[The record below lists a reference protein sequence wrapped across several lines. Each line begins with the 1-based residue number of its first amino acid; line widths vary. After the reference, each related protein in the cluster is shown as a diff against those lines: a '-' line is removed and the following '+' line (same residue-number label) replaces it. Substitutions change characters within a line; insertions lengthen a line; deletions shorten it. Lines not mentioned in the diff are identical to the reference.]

1 MHKFEQVVFDAVKDK
16 VREGILEL
24 IEKERKGEG
33 VDRELLKSVVNVSRH
48 SAFPYSISHAA
59 VPANPG
65 IGCLSA
71 CLLPVYTMFNDMK
84 IFACT
89 EIIARNFCI
98 PAMRFRVE
106 VQKSTIH
113 HVRDP
118 GICRLTQMELRQ
130 VFVEIGDWRP
140 LFPTRVG
147 EELGDIGAARFN
159 IYNKEL
165 ENHLISA
172 TSEFYARESSQW
184 IGTDSCPE
192 YMKKV
197 LA

>member
-1 MHKFEQVVFDAVKDK
+1 MEDGPFGMLVCECIAGVV
-16 VREGILEL
+16 I
-24 IEKERKGEG
+24 I
-33 VDRELLKSVVNVSRH
+33 
-48 SAFPYSISHAA
+48 
-59 VPANPG
+59 
-65 IGCLSA
+65 
-71 CLLPVYTMFNDMK
+71 PV
-84 IFACT
+84 
-89 EIIARNFCI
+89 
-98 PAMRFRVE
+98 
-106 VQKSTIH
+106 
-113 HVRDP
+113 
-118 GICRLTQMELRQ
+118 Q

-165 ENHLISA
+165 ETQLISA

-197 LA
+197 ADYLPRFTFACL

>member
-1 MHKFEQVVFDAVKDK
+1 LLLRPNPQSSGSEERAL
-16 VREGILEL
+16 LEAMGW
-24 IEKERKGEG
+24 EPAD
-33 VDRELLKSVVNVSRH
+33 VATEL
-48 SAFPYSISHAA
+48 
-59 VPANPG
+59 
-65 IGCLSA
+65 
-71 CLLPVYTMFNDMK
+71 
-84 IFACT
+84 CT
-89 EIIARNFCI
+89 
-98 PAMRFRVE
+98 VW
-106 VQKSTIH
+106 
-113 HVRDP
+113 
-118 GICRLTQMELRQ
+118 RQ

-165 ENHLISA
+165 ESQLILA

-197 LA
+197 PTLRRYVFMARSCLARSCAVRGPSRFFFAVRGSRQHRSRTCTSHTQSDSN

>member
-1 MHKFEQVVFDAVKDK
+1 MHDDTGHCATCCHGQIPQSAGGEERAL
-16 VREGILEL
+16 LEAMDW
-24 IEKERKGEG
+24 ESAD
-33 VDRELLKSVVNVSRH
+33 VATEL
-48 SAFPYSISHAA
+48 
-59 VPANPG
+59 
-65 IGCLSA
+65 
-71 CLLPVYTMFNDMK
+71 
-84 IFACT
+84 CT
-89 EIIARNFCI
+89 
-98 PAMRFRVE
+98 VW
-106 VQKSTIH
+106 
-113 HVRDP
+113 
-118 GICRLTQMELRQ
+118 RQ

-165 ENHLISA
+165 ESQLILA

-197 LA
+197 LTLRP

>member
-1 MHKFEQVVFDAVKDK
+1 MV
-16 VREGILEL
+16 
-24 IEKERKGEG
+24 
-33 VDRELLKSVVNVSRH
+33 
-48 SAFPYSISHAA
+48 
-59 VPANPG
+59 
-65 IGCLSA
+65 
-71 CLLPVYTMFNDMK
+71 
-84 IFACT
+84 
-89 EIIARNFCI
+89 
-98 PAMRFRVE
+98 
-106 VQKSTIH
+106 
-113 HVRDP
+113 
-118 GICRLTQMELRQ
+118 Q

-165 ENHLISA
+165 ESQLILA

-197 LA
+197 PMLRLCVSHGALSRASPLSCRSRAASFFFCLDARQPQAS

>member
-1 MHKFEQVVFDAVKDK
+1 MDWE
-16 VREGILEL
+16 
-24 IEKERKGEG
+24 
-33 VDRELLKSVVNVSRH
+33 
-48 SAFPYSISHAA
+48 
-59 VPANPG
+59 PADVATEP
-65 IGCLSA
+65 
-71 CLLPVYTMFNDMK
+71 
-84 IFACT
+84 CT
-89 EIIARNFCI
+89 
-98 PAMRFRVE
+98 VW
-106 VQKSTIH
+106 
-113 HVRDP
+113 
-118 GICRLTQMELRQ
+118 RQ

-165 ENHLISA
+165 ESQLILA

-197 LA
+197 LTLRRYVFMARSCLARSRAVSGTSRFSVCSAMQPPAS